1 MDKKVIF
8 FILMLLSAFVIVS
21 GCITSTTEDIKSE
34 LPENLDYKID
44 ISGGTNGNITL
55 TYADLKAMDFVKKSQ
70 ISYKDSTGN
79 SKVSDFI
86 GIEWNDVLEKGGIPA
101 GEVYFK
107 VYSPDSYNV
116 IYTKDQADETIL
128 AFIEN
133 DKALTTELK
142 NDPVHLVYI
151 NGMQCHWVTLPVKIE
166 IYKTNPDK
174 AAGTTMDKMNDSMNT
189 TLNTNSIKGTWIDAQ
204 VSSENVSFPVK
215 SIDDNTNIHLKVN
228 TEIGEVAIMAYKLD
242 DKIFV
247 RSNACPPCNSTGF
260 SLNDDKLV
268 CDACGTVFDAATGL
282 GIEGGCMDYPK
293 ENIPYTISEGN
304 IILKIDDVV
313 TAHKKTVEI
322 G

>member
-1 MDKKVIF
+1 
-8 FILMLLSAFVIVS
+8 MLLSAFVVIS
-21 GCITSTTEDIKSE
+21 GCVTSTTEDMKSG
-34 LPENLDYKID
+34 LPESLDYKID

-55 TYADLKAMDFVKKSQ
+55 TYADLKAMDFVKRSQ
-70 ISYKDSTGN
+70 VSYKDNTGN

-116 IYTKDQADETIL
+116 IYTKGQADETIL

-133 DKALTTELK
+133 DKALTSDLK
-142 NDPVHLVYI
+142 NDPVHLVYV
-151 NGMQCHWVTLPVKIE
+151 NGMQCHWVTLPVKVE
-166 IYKTNPDK
+166 IYKTNPD
-174 AAGTTMDKMNDSMNT
+174 
-189 TLNTNSIKGTWIDAQ
+189 NSIKETWIDAQ
-204 VSSENVSFPVK
+204 VSSENISFPVK
-215 SIDDNTNIHLKVN
+215 SIDDNTNVQLKVN
-228 TEIGEVAIMAYKLD
+228 TEIGEVAIIAYKLD
-242 DKIFV
+242 DKIYV

-268 CDACGTVFDAATGL
+268 CDACGTVFDATTGL
-282 GIEGGCMDYPK
+282 GIEGGCVAYPK
-293 ENIPYTISEGN
+293 ESIPYTISEGN

-313 TAHKKTVEI
+313 AAHKKTVEI